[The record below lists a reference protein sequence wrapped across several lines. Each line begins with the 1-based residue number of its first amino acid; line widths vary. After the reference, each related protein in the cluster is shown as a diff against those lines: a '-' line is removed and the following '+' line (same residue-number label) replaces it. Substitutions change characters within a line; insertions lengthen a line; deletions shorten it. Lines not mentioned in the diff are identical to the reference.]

1 MTLSPSN
8 IQQPTQL
15 QQAPLERSHHLVTL
29 SAKSKN
35 ALQRLAKRYST
46 ALAETSNSLANIGFT
61 TLTRRSHFKH
71 RLAIVAESIE
81 DLRQQLGEF
90 ALSSDHH
97 RFPYRELPIQA
108 EANPIAFLFTG
119 QGSQYTGMGKVLY
132 ETQPTFRRILN
143 QCDEL
148 LRDSLELPLLS
159 VLYPGNADS
168 PHLHQTAYTQP
179 ALFALEYALAHLWQS
194 YGIIPDAV
202 MGHSVGEYTAACV
215 AGVFSLEDGLRL
227 IAERARLMQ
236 SLPKN
241 GMMVA
246 VFASEAQ
253 IAPLIEPY
261 QEQVAIATINGVSNV
276 VISGLKDKVQDLLD
290 LLRGQG
296 IQFRQLQVSHAF
308 HSPLMAPILDS
319 FEAFANT
326 LSFQAPNRSLLSN
339 LTGQFWKPG
348 EVPDAT
354 YWSLH
359 LREAVRFSDGM
370 EKLAQEGYRLFMEIG
385 PNSTLLSMGQRYL
398 SESSFLWL
406 PSLKRGQPDW
416 IPFLNSLG
424 QLYLQD
430 VDIDWLKFD
439 QDYQRR
445 PVRLPN
451 YPFEHQRYWESVEVP
466 KSKSNPSPQPPQP
479 PQPSQPSQPDLS
491 PVIQFQH
498 PWFYQW
504 QWQPEPLS
512 APQDLF
518 PGAIL
523 VLGDPKTWG
532 EDLAKHISQNSHPL
546 HWAIPGQSFSRS
558 AEQFTLNPAN
568 PQDYEQLIKAIQ
580 SEQQP
585 IVAVIHLWNGLHPD
599 HSLDI
604 SDRILAESDYSVLFL
619 GQALLKHCPKQSI
632 YFIQLTLGNYAVTPH
647 HPIQGI
653 HQILG
658 ATLTQV
664 LAQENP
670 SFKTKVVDLMPKIL
684 KSGQLGHI
692 LWQELRTPPT
702 GEGIIAIR
710 GEQRLGRTLV
720 PMSAVPKQPIEEVI
734 RDGDTY
740 LITGGTSAVASE
752 IAMGLVRQARLNLV
766 LIGRQSLP
774 PKEQWTQLLAN
785 HHPQCDRIRIIQQ
798 LEELGATVLYEAVD
812 VTDADAMAQLMDKVR
827 DRFGRIDGVIHA
839 AGVQDQKNFKFHQ
852 KSWQTVAPVFA
863 PKLQGTVILD
873 TLTRSEPLKFFVMI
887 SSAAASKAEW
897 GANLSDYAAA
907 NAFLDHYALYRS
919 QQPASGRSLA
929 INFALWRDR
938 GMAKI
943 GGQALVMV
951 ARAKGMNLLE
961 PEAAVNSFIEA
972 LTNPT
977 PAVTHIIDFLQS
989 SPQTTALSSS
999 SSTIDV
1005 STSSLPKVQVTHL
1018 EDLVK
1023 EILSEH
1029 IKLSVEQI
1037 EGHQSFSELGLD
1049 SLAGIEVIQQLNKSL
1064 NTKLSPTILFEYQT
1078 LDALVKYLEQNRKGS
1093 TPLLTVAEITSDPTI
1108 QITEKPEQLTATD
1121 IAIIGMACKVP
1132 GANNLEEY
1140 WKLLSQGRSAIGSVP
1155 SSRWSTK
1162 DYFDSTKQTSYK
1174 TYCHWGGFIDN
1185 PYDFDPLFFGISPKE
1200 AMAIDPQQRL
1210 FLQLAW
1216 QALFQAGYGSKN
1228 RPKDIGVF
1236 VGCGQNNYVEHFIN
1250 YQSYGAL
1257 CQRLETSEWFNQ
1269 LPKQNRQAL
1278 QNTLIEILQPSEIL
1292 SETAAG
1298 NELNQLAARISHCLD
1313 LTGPSLSV
1321 STACS
1326 SSLVALHLAC
1336 DSLRSGQSSMAIVG
1350 GVNLNLSPTPL
1361 TFLSRVQ
1368 ALSETGT
1375 CYPFDSRANGMV
1387 IGEGAGVI
1395 LLKPL
1400 QQAIADGD
1408 YIHGLIK
1415 GSAINNDGHS
1425 QGITAPNPQGQ
1436 ARAIRQAYQQSGID
1450 PASISYIEAHGTG
1463 TLLGDPIEIEG
1474 MTQAF
1479 RTFTERQQFCGI
1491 GSVKSSIGHALS
1503 ASGIL
1508 SLIKVVLSMQHQQIP
1523 GTQGYQSPNPN
1534 INFAQTPFYVVGEQG
1549 MSWSNQEHP
1558 LRAGVNGFGFGG
1570 TNAHIILE
1578 QAPILSSSPR
1588 ITEDT
1593 SSYLLCL
1600 TARTPAKLQQI
1611 ASQLREHLLAHPEQE
1626 IAEVCFTMN
1635 QAQKEFPSKAAFVVK
1650 ERQQLLDY
1658 LEAITKDSQP
1668 SEIYRGR
1675 ANPKR
1680 STPLSLILDGTN
1692 HLSVEDVTTI
1702 GQQFPVWKSAYEE
1715 CQFRWK
1721 PFINYP
1727 QSSTKIHDFATQYAY
1742 LSWLKFLDVEPKKLL
1757 VAGIGILVGA
1767 CFTGLLT
1774 LEEALAALAR
1784 LEGEKI
1790 VIPAKKIQTEQ
1801 EKSLNWHCPLVTPKG
1816 IFHPTTQVSSLQLS
1830 AFVQLGG
1837 SLNLAQETKQSEILY
1852 LYLGNSSEFADRL
1865 SQNRFSAIW
1874 HVLNSEINKIE
1885 ALLRV
1890 MAQLYVSGVEF
1901 NPSKLFPVGTRRI
1914 PLFIY
1919 PFDNKPYLAPVVK
1932 SADSDNTN
1940 QEQTEPIQSISIP
1953 SLFQGLRPTD
1963 TVPILSDD
1971 QRQQSYLALAKE
1983 LKPSILNSF
1992 QSSLDCE

>member
-1 MTLSPSN
+1 MTLSPSD

-15 QQAPLERSHHLVTL
+15 QQASLERSHHLVTL

-46 ALAETSNSLANIGFT
+46 ALAEASDSLANIGFT

-90 ALSSDHH
+90 ALSSDRH
-97 RFPYRELPIQA
+97 RFLYRELPRQA

-119 QGSQYTGMGKVLY
+119 QGSQYTSMGKVLY

-148 LRDSLELPLLS
+148 LRDSLDLPLLS
-159 VLYPGNADS
+159 VLYPENADS

-179 ALFALEYALAHLWQS
+179 ALFALEYALAQLWQS

-236 SLPKN
+236 SLPQN
-241 GMMVA
+241 GMMAA

-253 IAPLIEPY
+253 LAPLIEPY

-276 VISGLKDKVQDLLD
+276 VISGRKDKVQDVLD

-308 HSPLMAPILDS
+308 HSPLMTPILDS

-326 LSFQAPNRSLLSN
+326 LSFQAPNRPLLSN
-339 LTGQFWKPG
+339 LTGQFWKPD

-354 YWSLH
+354 YWGLH

-370 EKLAQEGYRLFMEIG
+370 EKLAQEGYRIFIEIG
-385 PNSTLLSMGQRYL
+385 PNSTLLSMGERCLTEPL
-398 SESSFLWL
+398 SLWL
-406 PSLKRGQPDW
+406 SSLKRGQPDW

-451 YPFEHQRYWESVEVP
+451 YSFERQRYWESVEIPLP
-466 KSKSNPSPQPPQP
+466 KSKSNPS
-479 PQPSQPSQPDLS
+479 SQPDFPLET
-491 PVIQFQH
+491 QFQH

-504 QWQPEPLS
+504 LWRPEPLS
-512 APQDLF
+512 APQDLSS
-518 PGAIL
+518 GAIL
-523 VLGDPKTWG
+523 VLGDPQTWD
-532 EDLAKHISQNSHPL
+532 ENLVKHISQNSHPL
-546 HWAIPGQSFSRS
+546 YWAIPGQSFSRV
-558 AEQFTLNPAN
+558 ADRFTLNPAN
-568 PQDYEQLIKAIQ
+568 PQDYEQLIKVIQ
-580 SEQQP
+580 SDRLP
-585 IVAVIHLWNGLHPD
+585 IVAVMHLWNSIHLENSP
-599 HSLDI
+599 DI
-604 SDRILAESDYSVLFL
+604 SERILAESAYSVLFL

-632 YFIQLTLGNYAVTPH
+632 AFLQLTLGNYAVTPH
-647 HPIQGI
+647 HTIQGI
-653 HQILG
+653 HQIIG

-670 SFKTKVVDLMPKIL
+670 SLNTKVVDLVPKIL
-684 KSGQLGHI
+684 KSEQLGHI

-720 PMSAVPKQPIEEVI
+720 PMPAVPKQPIEEAI
-734 RDGDTY
+734 GDGDTY

-752 IAMGLVRQARLNLV
+752 IALGLVRHAYLNLV

-774 PKEQWTQLLAN
+774 PKQQWTQLVAN
-785 HHPQCDRIRIIQQ
+785 HHPQRDRIGIVQQ

-812 VTDADAMAQLMDKVR
+812 VTDADAMAQLMDKIR
-827 DRFGRIDGVIHA
+827 DRFGRLDGVIHA
-839 AGVQDQKNFKFHQ
+839 AGVQDRKNFKLYQ
-852 KSWQTVAPVFA
+852 KSWQTVAPVLA
-863 PKLQGTVILD
+863 PKLRGTVILD

-887 SSAAASKAEW
+887 ASAAASKAEW
-897 GANLSDYAAA
+897 GASLSDYAAA
-907 NAFLDHYALYRS
+907 NAFLDRYALYRS
-919 QQPASGRSLA
+919 KQLASGRSLA

-961 PEAAVNSFIEA
+961 PEAAVNSFIDT
-972 LTNPT
+972 LTSST

-989 SPQTTALSSS
+989 SSQTTTLSSS
-999 SSTIDV
+999 SPTTRV
-1005 STSSLPKVQVTHL
+1005 SPSSSPTLQVTHL

-1023 EILSEH
+1023 EILSQH
-1029 IKLSVEQI
+1029 LKLSVEQI
-1037 EGHQSFSELGLD
+1037 EGYQSFSELGLD
-1049 SLAGIEVIQQLNKSL
+1049 SLAGIEAIQQLNKSL
-1064 NTKLSPTILFEYQT
+1064 NTQLSPTILFEYQSV
-1078 LDALVKYLEQNRKGS
+1078 DALVKYLEQNRKGS
-1093 TPLLTVAEITSDPTI
+1093 TPQLATAKITSDQTI
-1108 QITEKPEQLTATD
+1108 QITEKPEQPIATD

-1140 WKLLSQGRSAIGSVP
+1140 WNLLSQGRSAIGSVP

-1174 TYCHWGGFIDN
+1174 TYCHRGGFIDN

-1200 AMAIDPQQRL
+1200 AMAMDPQQRL
-1210 FLQLAW
+1210 FLQLVW

-1228 RPKDIGVF
+1228 RPQDIGVF

-1257 CQRLETSEWFNQ
+1257 CQRLETSEWFDR
-1269 LPKQNRQAL
+1269 LPEQNRQAL

-1350 GVNLNLSPTPL
+1350 GVNLNLSPTPF

-1375 CYPFDSRANGMV
+1375 CYPFDARANGMV
-1387 IGEGAGVI
+1387 IGEGAGVV
-1395 LLKPL
+1395 LVKPL

-1408 YIHGLIK
+1408 YIHAVIK
-1415 GSAINNDGHS
+1415 GSAMSNDGHS

-1479 RTFTERQQFCGI
+1479 RTFTECRQFCGV

-1503 ASGIL
+1503 ASGII
-1508 SLIKVVLSMQHQQIP
+1508 SAIKVALSMQHQSIP
-1523 GTQGYQSPNPN
+1523 GTKGYQNPNPN
-1534 INFAQTPFYVVGEQG
+1534 IDFAPTPFYVVGEQG
-1549 MSWSNQEHP
+1549 MSWSNQKHP

-1578 QAPILSSSPR
+1578 QAPMLSSSPR
-1588 ITEDT
+1588 RMDET
-1593 SSYLLCL
+1593 SFYLLCL
-1600 TARTPAKLQQI
+1600 TARTPAQLQQV

-1635 QAQKEFPSKAAFVVK
+1635 QAQKEFPSKAAFAVK

-1658 LEAITKDSQP
+1658 LEAITNESQP

-1675 ANPKR
+1675 ANPQR
-1680 STPLSLILDGTN
+1680 STPISLILDGTN
-1692 HLSVEDVTTI
+1692 YLSLEDVTTI

-1715 CQFRWK
+1715 CQSRWE
-1721 PFINYP
+1721 PFINDP

-1742 LSWLKFLDVEPKKLL
+1742 LSWLKFLDVEPKELL
-1757 VAGIGILVGA
+1757 GVGMGILVGA

-1774 LEEALAALAR
+1774 LGEALAALAR
-1784 LEGEKI
+1784 LEGEKL
-1790 VIPAKKIQTEQ
+1790 VIPAKKIQTEK

-1837 SLNLAQETKQSEILY
+1837 SLNLDRETKQSETLY
-1852 LYLGNSSEFADRL
+1852 LYLGNSSEFAEKL
-1865 SQNRFSAIW
+1865 SQDIFSVIW
-1874 HVLNSEINKIE
+1874 QVSRSEINKVE
-1885 ALLRV
+1885 AVLRV
-1890 MAQLYVSGVEF
+1890 IAQLYVSGVEF
-1901 NPSKLFPVGTRRI
+1901 NPSKLFPVGTRRV

-1919 PFDNKPYLAPVVK
+1919 PFDNKSYQAPVVK
-1932 SADSDNTN
+1932 SANSDCTN

-1953 SLFQGLRPTD
+1953 SSFQGLRPTD
-1963 TVPILSDD
+1963 TVPILSNE
-1971 QRQQSYLALAKE
+1971 QRQQSYLALAKAFG
-1983 LKPSILNSF
+1983 LN
-1992 QSSLDCE
+1992 

>member
-1 MTLSPSN
+1 MTLSPADKKE
-8 IQQPTQL
+8 PTQI

-46 ALAETSNSLANIGFT
+46 ALAETSDSLANIGFT

-97 RFPYRELPIQA
+97 RFLYRELPIQA

-148 LRDSLELPLLS
+148 LRDYLELPLLS
-159 VLYPGNADS
+159 VLYPKNADS

-194 YGIIPDAV
+194 YGIVPDAV

-276 VISGLKDKVQDLLD
+276 VISGRKDKVQDVLD

-326 LSFQAPNRSLLSN
+326 LSFQAPNCSLLSN

-359 LREAVRFSDGM
+359 LRETVRFSDGM

-385 PNSTLLSMGQRYL
+385 PNSTLLSMGQRCL
-398 SESSFLWL
+398 SEPSSLWL

-466 KSKSNPSPQPPQP
+466 VPKSKSNPSPQPPQP
-479 PQPSQPSQPDLS
+479 SEPNLP

-512 APQDLF
+512 APQDLSS
-518 PGAIL
+518 GAIL
-523 VLGDPKTWG
+523 VLGESKTWG

-546 HWAIPGQSFSRS
+546 YWAIPGQSFSRS
-558 AEQFTLNPAN
+558 ADQFTLNPAN

-580 SEQQP
+580 SESDQQP
-585 IVAVIHLWNGLHPD
+585 IVAVIHLWNGLHPEND
-599 HSLDI
+599 LDI
-604 SDRILAESDYSVLFL
+604 SDRILAENDYSVLFV

-632 YFIQLTLGNYAVTPH
+632 AFLQLTLGNYAVTLH

-653 HQILG
+653 HQIIG

-710 GEQRLGRTLV
+710 GEQRLGRILV
-720 PMSAVPKQPIEEVI
+720 PMPAVPKQPIEEVI

-752 IAMGLVRQARLNLV
+752 IAMGLVRQASLNLV

-785 HHPQCDRIRIIQQ
+785 HHPQCDRIGIIQQ

-812 VTDADAMAQLMDKVR
+812 VTDANAMAQLMDKVR
-827 DRFGRIDGVIHA
+827 DRFGHLDGVIHA

-873 TLTRSEPLKFFVMI
+873 TITRSEPLKFFVMI

-897 GANLSDYAAA
+897 GTNLSDYAAA

-961 PEAAVNSFIEA
+961 PEAAVNSFIDT
-972 LTNPT
+972 LTSST
-977 PAVTHIIDFLQS
+977 PAVTHIIDFVRS
-989 SPQTTALSSS
+989 SSQTTALSSS
-999 SSTIDV
+999 SSTTDV
-1005 STSSLPKVQVTHL
+1005 SPSSLPKAQVTHL

-1023 EILSEH
+1023 EILCEH

-1037 EGHQSFSELGLD
+1037 EGYQSFSELGLD
-1049 SLAGIEVIQQLNKSL
+1049 SLAGIEVIQQLNQSL
-1064 NTKLSPTILFEYQT
+1064 NTQLSPTILFEYQS
-1078 LDALVKYLEQNRKGS
+1078 LDALVKYFEDNQKVFTS
-1093 TPLLTVAEITSDPTI
+1093 PLTVSATTSTQTG
-1108 QITEKPEQLTATD
+1108 QISQNPEKNLVTD

-1140 WKLLSQGRSAIGSVP
+1140 WNLLSQGRSAIGSVP

-1162 DYFDSTKQTSYK
+1162 DYFEPTKQTPYK
-1174 TYCHWGGFIDN
+1174 TYCKWGGFIDN

-1210 FLQLAW
+1210 VLQLVW

-1228 RPKDIGVF
+1228 RTQDISVF

-1269 LPKQNRQAL
+1269 LPEQNRQAL

-1408 YIHGLIK
+1408 YIHGVIK

-1436 ARAIRQAYQQSGID
+1436 AKAIRQAYQQSGIA
-1450 PASISYIEAHGTG
+1450 PETINYIETHGTG

-1479 RTFTERQQFCGI
+1479 RTFTECQQFCGI
-1491 GSVKSSIGHALS
+1491 GSVKSSIGHGLS

-1508 SLIKVVLSMQHQQIP
+1508 SLIKVVLSMQHQHIP

-1534 INFAQTPFYVVGEQG
+1534 IDFAKTPFYVVGEQG

-1570 TNAHIILE
+1570 TNAHIILQ

-1588 ITEDT
+1588 ITDDT
-1593 SSYLLCL
+1593 PSYLLCL

-1611 ASQLREHLLAHPEQE
+1611 ASQLREHLLAYPEQE

-1658 LEAITKDSQP
+1658 LEAITNDCQP

-1702 GQQFPVWKSAYEE
+1702 GQQFPVYKSAYEA
-1715 CQFRWK
+1715 CQSRWK

-1727 QSSTKIHDFATQYAY
+1727 QSSTKIHDFASQYAY

-1790 VIPAKKIQTEQ
+1790 VIPAKKIQTEE

-1837 SLNLAQETKQSEILY
+1837 SLNLAQETKQSETIY
-1852 LYLGNSSEFADRL
+1852 LYLGNSSDLVDRL
-1865 SQNRFSAIW
+1865 SLDKLSVIW
-1874 HVLNSEINKIE
+1874 QVPSPEINTIE

-1890 MAQLYVSGVEF
+1890 MARFYVNGVGF
-1901 NPSKLFPVGTRRI
+1901 RPSELFAFGTRRV

-1919 PFDNKPYLAPVVK
+1919 PFDNKPYQAPVVE
-1932 SADSDNTN
+1932 SVNSDHTN
-1940 QEQTEPIQSISIP
+1940 QGQTEPIQSISIP
-1953 SLFQGLRPTD
+1953 SSSKELRPTD
-1963 TVPILSDD
+1963 TVPILSAD
-1971 QRQQSYLALAKE
+1971 QRQQSYLALAKAFDI
-1983 LKPSILNSF
+1983 K
-1992 QSSLDCE
+1992 